1 MKFRPKVKP
10 LVGVKN
16 ILRKVTLGEDLE
28 DVKLIEYMKGAI
40 DYDEELLEFC
50 RNFDLLGRGKEVK
63 LSDIIDYKVLVAI
76 AFDYARL
83 EYIITEKNN
92 VGELHSLKDLVK
104 SKYNVDNDDLS
115 LISVLY
121 YVHDFIEKIEHDK
134 KNKGIFFDM
143 VDFSAVGVEKF
154 GGDFLVL
161 LRDLAFMY
169 RFNAVAKIDDDSKDT
184 KLYFTRNHSLCTVI
198 GGEENFEQ
206 MKVDTGDAYF
216 VLPKNLGDKI
226 IVFDFIRWK

>member
-1 MKFRPKVKP
+1 
-10 LVGVKN
+10 
-16 ILRKVTLGEDLE
+16 
-28 DVKLIEYMKGAI
+28 MKGAI

-50 RNFDLLGRGKEVK
+50 RNFDLLGRGNEVK
-63 LSDIIDYKVLVAI
+63 LSDITDYKVLVAI

-121 YVHDFIEKIEHDK
+121 YVHDFIEKIERDK

-143 VDFSAVGVEKF
+143 ADFSAAGVEKF

-169 RFNAVAKIDDDSKDT
+169 RFNAVAKIDDNDKDT
-184 KLYFTRNHSLCTVI
+184 KLYFTRNPSLCTVI

>member
-1 MKFRPKVKP
+1 M
-10 LVGVKN
+10 
-16 ILRKVTLGEDLE
+16 LGEDLE

-63 LSDIIDYKVLVAI
+63 LSDITDYKVLVAI

-121 YVHDFIEKIEHDK
+121 YVHDFIEKIEREK
-134 KNKGIFFDM
+134 KNKSIFFDM
-143 VDFSAVGVEKF
+143 VDFSVAGVEKF

-161 LRDLAFMY
+161 LRDLAFIY

-184 KLYFTRNHSLCTVI
+184 KLYFTRNPSLCTVI

-226 IVFDFIRWK
+226 TVFDFIRWK

>member
-1 MKFRPKVKP
+1 M
-10 LVGVKN
+10 
-16 ILRKVTLGEDLE
+16 TLGEDLE

-63 LSDIIDYKVLVAI
+63 LSDITDYKVLVAI

-143 VDFSAVGVEKF
+143 VDFSAAGVEKF

-169 RFNAVAKIDDDSKDT
+169 RFNAVAKIDDNSKDT

-226 IVFDFIRWK
+226 TVFDFIRWK

>member
-1 MKFRPKVKP
+1 M
-10 LVGVKN
+10 
-16 ILRKVTLGEDLE
+16 TLGENLE

-92 VGELHSLKDLVK
+92 FGELHSLKDLVK

-121 YVHDFIEKIEHDK
+121 YVHDFIEKIERDK
-134 KNKGIFFDM
+134 RNKGIFFDM
-143 VDFSAVGVEKF
+143 VDFSVAGVERF

-184 KLYFTRNHSLCTVI
+184 KLYFTRNLSLCTVI

>member
-1 MKFRPKVKP
+1 M
-10 LVGVKN
+10 
-16 ILRKVTLGEDLE
+16 TLGENLE

-63 LSDIIDYKVLVAI
+63 LSDITDYKVLVAI

-121 YVHDFIEKIEHDK
+121 YVHDFIEKIERDK

-143 VDFSAVGVEKF
+143 VDFSAACVEKF

-169 RFNAVAKIDDDSKDT
+169 RFNAVAKINDNSKDT
-184 KLYFTRNHSLCTVI
+184 KLYFTRNLSLCTVI

-226 IVFDFIRWK
+226 TVFDFIRWK